1 MVTHLLPSASRLLP
15 CNHLYINVLQTE
27 TDETDVLKTFLL
39 LVAKAQKKPSDK
51 ESDGLFY
58 ECLAVIL
65 FQFSEV
71 LDGAN
76 HLRGVRVLIVVPGN
90 NLNER
95 VAVANLANHCLV
107 GIEQRT
113 ELHADDVA

>member
-1 MVTHLLPSASRLLP
+1 M
-15 CNHLYINVLQTE
+15 E

-39 LVAKAQKKPSDK
+39 LVTKAQKKPSDK
-51 ESDGLFY
+51 ESGGLFY

-65 FQFSEV
+65 FQLSEV

-76 HLRGVRVLIVVPGN
+76 HLRSVRVLIVVPSN
-90 NLNER
+90 NLNEG
-95 VAVANLANHCLV
+95 VAVANLADHGLV
-107 GIEQRT
+107 SVEQRT